1 MKSPKIQSSAAAK
14 LLCERYKLNPT
25 DFENLNLRIYQAEP
39 VRKAWKLS
47 TNMGVLSLKKTPIQ
61 PDRLTFITKGAAY
74 IHQNNFHKMIEY
86 LPFNNGEF
94 FLPKENF
101 NLILTKWVN
110 GKESDMTDPCQEY
123 QAAVSMAQ
131 FHQASR
137 GFKLIKDFNR
147 YSRLGH
153 MEDDFARY
161 QQEILAVPSLV
172 SNRLFPE
179 KLAKLLLEHNNYFL
193 QKAGKAQEL
202 LKEFNYPSYIR
213 QAQDV
218 SALLHNDFI
227 YHNLIWQDGEI
238 HLIDLDYMTFD
249 LRCIDIAK
257 FLRRNL
263 RQSNWK
269 LRVAE
274 NIIKGYTSIT
284 PLEKEEYKLIYILL
298 YFPYKYWQ
306 TIHFYH
312 TGRRKGY
319 YKRTYNTI
327 KQLVSQKTKKSVFL
341 QRFKEKYL

>member
-1 MKSPKIQSSAAAK
+1 MKPPKIQASATVK
-14 LLCERYKLNPT
+14 ILCERYKLTPR
-25 DFENLNLRIYQAEP
+25 DLENLNIKIYQAKP
-39 VRKAWKLS
+39 VRKAWKLYTS
-47 TNMGVLSLKKTPIQ
+47 LGVLSLKKTSIH
-61 PDRLTFITKGAAY
+61 PDRLTFITEGAAY

-86 LPFNNGEF
+86 HPFNNGKF
-94 FLPKENF
+94 FLPKENS

-110 GKESDMTDPCQEY
+110 GKESDMTEPRQEY

-137 GFKLIKDFNR
+137 GFNLAEDFKR
-147 YSRLGH
+147 FSRLGC

-161 QQEILAVPSLV
+161 QKEISAVQTLL
-172 SNRLFPE
+172 SNRSFPE
-179 KLAKLLLEHNNYFL
+179 KLTKLLLEHNNYFL
-193 QKAGKAQEL
+193 QKAEKAQEL
-202 LKEFNYPSYIR
+202 LKEFNYPRYI
-213 QAQDV
+213 QHAQNA

-227 YHNLIWQDGEI
+227 YHNLIWQHGEI

-284 PLEKEEYKLIYILL
+284 PLEQEEYNLIYILL

-306 TIHFYH
+306 TLHFYH
-312 TGRRKGY
+312 TSRRKEY
-319 YKRTYNTI
+319 HRRTYNTI
-327 KQLVSQKTKKSVFL
+327 KQLVSQKDKKSGFL
-341 QRFKEKYL
+341 KRFKEKYL